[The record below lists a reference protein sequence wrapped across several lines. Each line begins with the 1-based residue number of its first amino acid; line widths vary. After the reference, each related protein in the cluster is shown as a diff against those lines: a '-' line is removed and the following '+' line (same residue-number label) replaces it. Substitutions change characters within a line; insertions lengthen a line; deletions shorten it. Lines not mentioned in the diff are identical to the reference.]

1 MTRMLVF
8 LVWVGLELGLGGLLL
23 GGCGKSAPGRGWQ
36 AASRDRGAAA
46 RIDQDIAKLDG
57 ATAKKMRETLD
68 AMAATP
74 RTPEGVRAA
83 AALAV
88 GAKLVP
94 PDWSGSGTHPAWSV
108 FHEASLNLMAGLVAG
123 AAKQELADG
132 RQPGEGVTL
141 LDAVEEM
148 PLVQVYNSGGPIPDS
163 SDRARLLGE
172 VELAYGKQFM
182 EALARNPPPGPNG
195 AQPQG
200 AATGSAQLMG
210 KPVSGNPVDLCN
222 PVEPQQRAATA
233 QVQLSGDV
241 TNAPVD
247 LPAICGAFHTVKTNR
262 FEVGDGTLFRACFP
276 DGSTLSISSDVVIAG
291 KVKPLFVVKDYKK
304 TGPLVELN
312 RAGVGTYNQ
321 RDEPTDA
328 DQLDIAFDWSK
339 VMLSIDLPWPSK
351 LDRVV
356 HVEAT
361 FDCGGP
367 LRENTWAP

>member
-1 MTRMLVF
+1 MTRMLVT
-8 LVWVGLELGLGGLLL
+8 WVAATVAAALALGGLLM
-23 GGCGKSAPGRGWQ
+23 GGCGRSAPDRGWQ

-46 RIDQDIAKLDG
+46 RIDKDIAALDG
-57 ATAKKMRETLD
+57 ATAKKLRQTLD

-74 RTPEGVRAA
+74 RDPAGLRAA

-88 GAKLVP
+88 GAQLVP

-108 FHEASLNLMAGLVAG
+108 FHEAQLNLMAGLVAG
-123 AAKQELADG
+123 AARKELADG
-132 RQPGEGVTL
+132 RQPGEGVEL

-148 PLVQVYNSGGPIPDS
+148 PLVQVYNSGGPIPDTA
-163 SDRARLLGE
+163 DRSRLLAE
-172 VELAYGKQFM
+172 VELAYGKPFM
-182 EALARNPPPGPNG
+182 EAVGRT
-195 AQPQG
+195 QPQPTG
-200 AATGSAQLMG
+200 GATGSAQLMG
-210 KPVSGNPVDLCN
+210 TPASGKPVDACN

-233 QVQLSGDV
+233 HVLLTGDV
-241 TNAPVD
+241 SQAPVD
-247 LPAICGAFHTVKTNR
+247 MPAICGALHTTKTNR
-262 FEVGDGTLFRACFP
+262 FEVGDVTLFRACFP
-276 DGSTLSISSDVVIAG
+276 DGSTLSISADVVLAG
-291 KVKPLFVVKDYKK
+291 KVKPQFVHKDYKK

-328 DQLDIAFDWSK
+328 DTLDIAFDWSK
-339 VMLSIDLPWPSK
+339 VSLSIDLPWPSK

-361 FDCGGP
+361 WDCGGP